1 MDFDVVV
8 GLLWIFGIWI
18 LLDDLG
24 FVAASLAGFCGRGGF
39 LWWR

>member
-1 MDFDVVV
+1 MGFDVVV

-24 FVAASLAGFCGRGGF
+24 CVVVSLAGFCG
-39 LWWR
+39 W